1 MSHPIVINNWAV
13 VTKDPYLAP
22 ELQHSHLNGNVENHP
37 KHEKGKLIITTPIVG
52 LIGDYIVTKSGSIY
66 ELGTIDPAYENVF
79 PNAKERLFVSLNK
92 IMNNKE

>member
-37 KHEKGKLIITTPIVG
+37 KHEKGKLIN
-52 LIGDYIVTKSGSIY
+52 D
-66 ELGTIDPAYENVF
+66 
-79 PNAKERLFVSLNK
+79 
-92 IMNNKE
+92 